1 MTKSIVDKISASVP
15 AGRAN
20 LPASPLTTGFV
31 AVIVVSGLSILLAEL
46 FRLRISDVYRFGSF
60 ALLASAAAGF
70 KITLPGLSGTLS
82 ANFLFILYGL
92 VEFSTPETMLLGCFL
107 TLMQCVWHQGRA
119 TPYMKTAFNVGATA
133 LAISAADVALHAS
146 VLHLANLE
154 KSIQLMLSAC
164 AFFLVHNLP
173 VASVI
178 AMSERKPFLEVWRD
192 CYLWAFPYYLLGAAM
207 AGLASLAS
215 RYAGWQTAVLIVP
228 LVYLIYR
235 SYCIYLGRLDDEKN
249 HAEDMAGLHLRTIEA
264 LALAIEA
271 KDNTTHD
278 QLHRMQVMATLIA
291 IEMNLPQEQVEAVRA
306 AALLHDIGKLAVPE
320 HIISKPGP
328 LTAEEFEKMKIHP
341 AVGAEILERV
351 QFPYPVGPIVRSH
364 HEKWDGTG
372 YPAGLA
378 GEEIPVGARILA
390 SVDAL
395 ESRLAGSFDWPEGS
409 LRPILDQLESDA
421 GRAFDPQVIAALKRR
436 AGDLAQ
442 IASTERP
449 GRPQREAAITPALR
463 DAAPAAG
470 FEATAPSGTLPDP
483 HSAKDPERQADFLHS
498 IASARQEVH
507 TLFELSQDLGNS
519 LSLDETLSVLAARLR
534 KIIPHHT
541 VAIYTRREDR
551 LIAEYVN
558 GDESR
563 LFSSLEIPLGQ
574 GLSGWVAERHQAI
587 INGNP
592 SVEPGYLND
601 PTKFSSLRSAL
612 AVPLEGLHGLMGVLT
627 LYHAEKDAFS
637 KDHLRILMAISS
649 KVALSIENAIKFRQA
664 ENSATCD
671 YLTGLPNARSLFL
684 HLESELSRSQRS
696 GSGQRM
702 AVLVCDLDGFKAV
715 NDRFGHIEG
724 NRVLRSVASGLQAV
738 CRDYDYV
745 ARMGGD
751 EFVVI
756 LPGLKVEDAP
766 AQVARFRQVAI
777 DSGIEVCGSEVLAM
791 SIGLANYPEDGGDVE
806 TILAEADRR
815 MYKEKQESKR
825 QRQAEGIQWRGNWPS
840 TTVQ

>member
-1 MTKSIVDKISASVP
+1 MANSANSNP
-15 AGRAN
+15 AKYDN
-20 LPASPLTTGFV
+20 PLTIGFV
-31 AVIVVSGLSILLAEL
+31 TVIIVTGLSLLLADL
-46 FRLRISDVYRFGSF
+46 LQLKIADLYRFGSF

-70 KITLPGLSGTLS
+70 KISLPGMSGTLS

-92 VEFSTPETMLLGCFL
+92 VEFSAPETMLLGCFL
-107 TLMQCVWHQGRA
+107 TLMQCVWHHGRR
-119 TPYMKTAFNVGATA
+119 TPMMKTAFNVGITA
-133 LAISAADVALHAS
+133 LAISATQLALHVS
-146 VLHLANLE
+146 LTRLPGLE
-154 KSIQLMLSAC
+154 KSIQLMIAAC
-164 AFFLVHNLP
+164 AFFVVHNVP
-173 VASVI
+173 VALVI
-178 AMSERKPFLEVWRD
+178 AMSERKAFLKVWKE

-215 RYAGWQTAVLIVP
+215 RYVGWQTAVLIVP

-249 HAEDMAGLHLRTIEA
+249 HAEEMAGLHLRTIEA

-278 QLHRMQVMATLIA
+278 QLHRMQLMATLLA
-291 IEMNLPQEQVEAVRA
+291 GELGLADQDVEAVRA

-351 QFPYPVGPIVRSH
+351 QFPYPVEPIVRSH
-364 HEKWDGTG
+364 HERWDGNG
-372 YPAGLA
+372 YPSGLK
-378 GEEIPVGARILA
+378 GEEIPIGARILA
-390 SVDAL
+390 VVDAL
-395 ESRLAGSFDWPEGS
+395 EFHLAGSSDLPVGC
-409 LRPILDQLESDA
+409 LAPIVEQLSTEA
-421 GRAFDPQVIAALKRR
+421 GRAFDPTVLKALECRVADIEKIAR
-436 AGDLAQ
+436 
-442 IASTERP
+442 TERTD
-449 GRPQREAAITPALR
+449 RPSQASSVVTTALR
-463 DAAPAAG
+463 EAAPAAG
-470 FEATAPSGTLPDP
+470 FETTAPSQLD
-483 HSAKDPERQADFLHS
+483 DRQADFLHS
-498 IASARQEVH
+498 IASARQEVQ

-664 ENSATCD
+664 ENSATSD
-671 YLTGLPNARSLFL
+671 YLTGLPNARNLFF
-684 HLESELSRSQRS
+684 HLESELSRIQR
-696 GSGQRM
+696 GGGEAGQRL

-715 NDRFGHIEG
+715 NDRFGHLEG
-724 NRVLRSVASGLQAV
+724 NRVLRCVADGLQSV

-756 LPGLKVEDAP
+756 LPGVRVDETAAQITRFKKVAVDA
-766 AQVARFRQVAI
+766 
-777 DSGIEVCGSEVLAM
+777 GIEVCGSEVLAM
-791 SIGLANYPEDGGDVE
+791 SVGVANYPEDGNDVE
-806 TILAEADRR
+806 GLLAEADRR
-815 MYKEKQESKR
+815 MYKEKQETKR
-825 QRQAEGIQWRGNWPS
+825 VRQSPVQVNLEWPGKWPS
-840 TTVQ
+840 TAVQ

>member
-1 MTKSIVDKISASVP
+1 MSISAAQNPSTP
-15 AGRAN
+15 
-20 LPASPLTTGFV
+20 LIASTPLSTGFV
-31 AVIVVSGLSILLAEL
+31 SAIILTGLCVLLADL
-46 FRLRISDVYRFGSF
+46 WRLHIPDLLRFGSF
-60 ALLASAAAGF
+60 ALLAAAAAGF
-70 KITLPGLSGTLS
+70 KITLPGITGTLS

-92 VEFSTPETMLLGCFL
+92 VEFTAPETMLLGCFL
-107 TLMQCVWHQGRA
+107 TLMQCVWHLGRR
-119 TPYMKTAFNVGATA
+119 TPLIKTAFNVATTA
-133 LAISAADVALHAS
+133 VAISVTELALHIS
-146 VLHLANLE
+146 VTQLQNLE
-154 KSIQLMLSAC
+154 KSIQLMLAAC

-173 VASVI
+173 VATVI
-178 AMSERKPFLEVWRD
+178 AMTERKPFVGVWKD

-215 RYAGWQTAVLIVP
+215 GYVGWQTAVLIVP

-235 SYCIYLGRLDDEKN
+235 SYCVYLGRLDDEKT

-278 QLHRMQVMATLIA
+278 QLHRMQMMATLIA
-291 IEMNLPQEQVEAVRA
+291 RDLELSQEEVEAVGA

-341 AVGAEILERV
+341 AVGAEILKRV
-351 QFPYPVGPIVRSH
+351 QFPYPVEPMVRSH

-372 YPAGLA
+372 YPTGLK

-390 SVDAL
+390 AIDAL
-395 ESRLAGSFDWPEGS
+395 ELHIAGSTDWPADS
-409 LRPILDQLESDA
+409 LAPIIDQLAVES
-421 GRAFDPQVIAALKRR
+421 GRAFDPKIVEALKRR
-436 AGDLAQ
+436 AAGLEE
-442 IASTERP
+442 IARAERP
-449 GRPQREAAITPALR
+449 DRPRQPISATSALR
-463 DAAPAAG
+463 EAAPAAG
-470 FEATAPSGTLPDP
+470 FETTAPSELSTGKYGDEKQTN
-483 HSAKDPERQADFLHS
+483 FLHS
-498 IASARQEVH
+498 IASARQEVQ

-558 GDESR
+558 GEESR

-664 ENSATCD
+664 ENSATSD
-671 YLTGLPNARSLFL
+671 YLTGLPNARNLFL
-684 HLESELSRSQRS
+684 HLETELTRIERGGEAEQRL
-696 GSGQRM
+696 

-724 NRVLRSVASGLQAV
+724 NRVLRTVAAGLQAV

-756 LPGLKVEDAP
+756 LPGLRVEDTNS
-766 AQVARFRQVAI
+766 QVARFKQVAI
-777 DSGIEVCGSEVLAM
+777 DAGVEVCGSEVLAM
-791 SIGLANYPEDGGDVE
+791 SVGIANYPEDGTGVE
-806 TILAEADRR
+806 TLLAEADRR

-825 QRQAEGIQWRGNWPS
+825 QKQAPAGIEWRGNWPS
-840 TTVQ
+840 TAVQ

>member
-1 MTKSIVDKISASVP
+1 MTKSPQKPSEAST
-15 AGRAN
+15 N
-20 LPASPLTTGFV
+20 PLTTGFV
-31 AVIVVSGLSILLAEL
+31 SVIIVTGVSILAADL
-46 FRLRISDVYRFGSF
+46 FRLKIPDLYRFGSF

-70 KITLPGLSGTLS
+70 KIGLPGMSGTLS

-92 VEFSTPETMLLGCFL
+92 VEFTAPETMLLGCFL
-107 TLMQCVWHQGRA
+107 TLMQCVWHQGRR
-119 TPYMKTAFNVGATA
+119 TPLVKTAFNVATTA
-133 LAISAADVALHAS
+133 VAISATELSLHVS
-146 VLHLANLE
+146 LTRLPDLE
-154 KSIQLMLSAC
+154 KSIQLMLAAC

-173 VASVI
+173 VASII
-178 AMSERKPFLEVWRD
+178 AMSERKPFLGVWKD

-215 RYAGWQTAVLIVP
+215 RYVGWQTAVLIVP

-249 HAEDMAGLHLRTIEA
+249 HAEEMAGLHLRTIEA

-278 QLHRMQVMATLIA
+278 QLHRMQLMATLLA
-291 IEMNLPQEQVEAVRA
+291 RDLGLTQDLVEAVRA

-341 AVGAEILERV
+341 VVGAEILERV
-351 QFPYPVGPIVRSH
+351 QFPYPVEPIVRSH
-364 HEKWDGTG
+364 HERWDGSG
-372 YPAGLA
+372 YPAGLK
-378 GEEIPVGARILA
+378 GDEIPMGARILA
-390 SVDAL
+390 VVDAL
-395 ESRLAGSFDWPEGS
+395 EAHLSGMPEFPGGCLAPV
-409 LRPILDQLESDA
+409 IQQLTRDA
-421 GRAFDPQVIAALKRR
+421 GRAFDPKVLEAVRRRVADLETIAR
-436 AGDLAQ
+436 
-442 IASTERP
+442 TERP
-449 GRPQREAAITPALR
+449 DRPAAQASSSNDSPALR
-463 DAAPAAG
+463 EAAPAAG
-470 FEATAPSGTLPDP
+470 FEATAPSQLAADKP
-483 HSAKDPERQADFLHS
+483 AEQADFLHS
-498 IASARQEVH
+498 IASARQEVQ

-551 LIAEYVN
+551 LIAEYVH

-664 ENSATCD
+664 ENSATSD

-684 HLESELSRSQRS
+684 HLESEIARIQRS
-696 GSGQRM
+696 GGEAGQRL

-724 NRVLRSVASGLQAV
+724 NRVLRCVADGLQSV

-751 EFVVI
+751 EFVML
-756 LPGLKVEDAP
+756 LPGLKADDTLAQITRFK
-766 AQVARFRQVAI
+766 QVAVDA
-777 DSGIEVCGSEVLAM
+777 GIEVCGSEVLAM
-791 SIGLANYPEDGGDVE
+791 SVGVANYPEDGNSGE
-806 TILAEADRR
+806 ALLAEADRR

-825 QRQAEGIQWRGNWPS
+825 QRHSPPNIEWRGTWPS
-840 TTVQ
+840 TAVQ